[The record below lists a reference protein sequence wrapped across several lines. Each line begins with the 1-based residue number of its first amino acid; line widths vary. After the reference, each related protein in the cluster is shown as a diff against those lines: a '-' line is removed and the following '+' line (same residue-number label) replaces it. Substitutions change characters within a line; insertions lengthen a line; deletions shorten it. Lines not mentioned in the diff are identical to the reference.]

1 MAPRLGWVPTEP
13 LLISYDG
20 WVYRSASG
28 LSLAITIVAGIA
40 VALSGLGTIVGL
52 SIDDEEDWETVSG
65 VLAVYGASALLSVV
79 TAVLI
84 VAWTRRVTGNLK
96 PFGADLEL
104 GTGWA
109 VGAFFTPIIMLWFP
123 VRLWNQAWRAT
134 SPNLPPPIG
143 RNYKWLPGRPLHW
156 VMHAVWW
163 ANNVAQQSYFDSTD
177 WTAIE
182 FGSYVGILSGG
193 FGVTL
198 FLAILLV
205 RGLTARQDTYARIW
219 AGAVPAAWPA
229 PPGG

>member
-1 MAPRLGWVPTEP
+1 M
-13 LLISYDG
+13 
-20 WVYRSASG
+20 
-28 LSLAITIVAGIA
+28 AGIA
-40 VALSGLGTIVGL
+40 VALSGLAALVGL
-52 SIDDEEDWETVSG
+52 SIDDEEAWETVDG
-65 VLAVYGASALLSVV
+65 VLTFYAVAALLSVV

-143 RNYKWLPGRPLHW
+143 RNYKRLPGRHLHW

-163 ANNVAQQSYFDSTD
+163 ANIVAQQWYLEPTD

-182 FGSYVGILSGG
+182 FGSYFGILSGG
-193 FGVTL
+193 IGVTL

-219 AGAVPAAWPA
+219 AAAPPAASPA